1 MLWNERIFIFRFI
14 FYGTGTIFT
23 EPAENRWIFLFLLPF
38 GFQCHLL
45 HTDVWGKLKF
55 SDTLKTDRDWQAAMH
70 SVCFMAGEREN
81 KDRNEQVL
89 HQNGP

>member
-1 MLWNERIFIFRFI
+1 MNASSSSDLFFMAQVQFSQNLLKIV
-14 FYGTGTIFT
+14 
-23 EPAENRWIFLFLLPF
+23 RWIFLFLLPF

-55 SDTLKTDRDWQAAMH
+55 SDIVKTDRDWQAAMH